1 MKTHTCRIQ
10 NDGVVHVPPRAA
22 QVFFRV
28 VQRSHADRDGYFL
41 LASASGA
48 HRCFY
53 FVSCDIIYIRARAR
67 CKSFLR
73 KKFVKKFRLATK
85 TTFSKIKVVSRY
97 PTRDDERRRYR

>member
-73 KKFVKKFRLATK
+73 KKFVKEI
-85 TTFSKIKVVSRY
+85 SSRDQNY
-97 PTRDDERRRYR
+97 FFKN